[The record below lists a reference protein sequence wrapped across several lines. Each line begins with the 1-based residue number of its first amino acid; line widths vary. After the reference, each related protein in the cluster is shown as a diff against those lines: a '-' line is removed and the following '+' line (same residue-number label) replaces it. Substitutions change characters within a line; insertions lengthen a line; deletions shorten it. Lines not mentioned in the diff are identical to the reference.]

1 MVQEEPN
8 YHGGKLSDYANA
20 VGGTG
25 DSYQQKKAAE
35 MEKQVK
41 DLKKQNT
48 EMLTSNQQLKNR
60 AETLKQQLDYA
71 QA

>member
-1 MVQEEPN
+1 MAVAQEPD

-25 DSYQQKKAAE
+25 DSYQQKKLAD

-41 DLKKQNT
+41 DLRKQNT
-48 EMLTSNQQLKNR
+48 EMLTSNQ
-60 AETLKQQLDYA
+60 
-71 QA
+71 